1 MEQVFIMPTYVFKC
15 QECDH
20 ELEVEQS
27 IKKPT
32 PNRKKC
38 PECGKNKL
46 ERLLFAPHVYNKP
59 GDDNISVGLLSDRN
73 SERFSEDQ
81 KKAIDKKNNVKRQ
94 KKSKKQFW
102 EASEKDMKKIS
113 SMSPQQKK
121 KYIETGEK

>member
-1 MEQVFIMPTYVFKC
+1 MPTYVFKC
-15 QECDH
+15 EECEY

-59 GDDNISVGLLSDRN
+59 GDDKISVGLLAQRN
-73 SERFSEDQ
+73 ANRFSEDQ
-81 KKAIDKKNNVKRQ
+81 KQAIDAKNGVKRQ
-94 KKSKKQFW
+94 NKETKKAFW
-102 EASEKDMKKIS
+102 ETSDKNIKEIS
-113 SMSPQQKK
+113 KMSPAQKK
-121 KYIETGEK
+121 KYIDTGEK

>member
-1 MEQVFIMPTYVFKC
+1 MPIYVFKC
-15 QECDH
+15 EECDY

-59 GDDNISVGLLSDRN
+59 GDDNISIGLLSDRN
-73 SERFSEDQ
+73 ADRFSDDQ
-81 KKAIDKKNNVKRQ
+81 KKAIDKKNGVKRSV
-94 KKSKKQFW
+94 KKEKKAFW
-102 EASEKDMKKIS
+102 ETSDKNLKDIS
-113 SMSPQQKK
+113 KMTPQQKK

>member
-1 MEQVFIMPTYVFKC
+1 MPTYVFKC
-15 QECDH
+15 EECDY

-59 GDDNISVGLLSDRN
+59 GDDKISLGLLSDRN
-73 SERFSEDQ
+73 ADRYSEDQ
-81 KKAIDKKNNVKRQ
+81 KIAIDKKNGVKRK
-94 KKSKKQFW
+94 KKSSKNNFW
-102 EASEKDMKKIS
+102 ETSKENMKKIS
-113 SMSPQQKK
+113 AMTPAQKK

>member
-1 MEQVFIMPTYVFKC
+1 MPIYVFKC
-15 QECDH
+15 EECDY

-59 GDDNISVGLLSDRN
+59 GDDKISLGLLSDRN
-73 SERFSEDQ
+73 ADRYSEDQ
-81 KKAIDKKNNVKRQ
+81 KIAIDKKNGVKRQ
-94 KKSKKQFW
+94 TKRQEKHFW
-102 EASEKDMKKIS
+102 ETSDDNMKKIAQ
-113 SMSPQQKK
+113 MTPKQKQR
-121 KYIETGEK
+121 YIDTGEK